1 MIEFEGFLAFVNQ
14 LLVQDVKH
22 LEERGV
28 VGNVVHLVGV
38 EMSLVLG
45 AVLAPELY
53 SETYVFSHNLL
64 LFIDD

>member
-1 MIEFEGFLAFVNQ
+1 ME

-53 SETYVFSHNLL
+53 CKAYVFCHNLL